1 MNKYFPSILL
11 AGIIFN
17 IDSFYDI
24 SSRSQIEANLKYTGQ
39 NAYFYMAQDVWQDSW
54 QLIIENLSREF
65 DQKIYPQITKIYG
78 SEWRPGI
85 DKDSKITILI
95 TPMLEDAGGYFNPLD
110 ETNSA
115 LSNRRE
121 MIYLNSANLENLM
134 ISSYLAHEFQ
144 HLIND
149 YQKRNLRGV
158 EEELWLNEALSEYA
172 PSAAGLNYSY
182 KGSYLEKRVEHFLKD
197 PSNSLLEWT
206 NSPYDYAVANL
217 FMHYLTDQQGEAEI
231 ANILKT
237 SVTGIDAVKNFTN
250 LFTNW
255 AITNY
260 INDCTNDSR
269 FCYKNSDLTFKIKPT
284 ANYILFPISSI
295 SVGAFT
301 RAWSPHWYKISG
313 ISEIGENLK
322 ISFDSG
328 NQEYFTVPLII
339 TDKDGR
345 NQIKFLENQALT
357 IPDFG
362 KEINSVT
369 LMPFSE
375 IESNF
380 SFVASLAAVEIT
392 EPKEPEL
399 LEMIA
404 QLNIRILELRK
415 QILEIKVVQLQET
428 LAQLLNSRYGR
439 IVTGL

>member
-1 MNKYFPSILL
+1 MP
-11 AGIIFN
+11 
-17 IDSFYDI
+17 
-24 SSRSQIEANLKYTGQ
+24 
-39 NAYFYMAQDVWQDSW
+39 
-54 QLIIENLSREF
+54 
-65 DQKIYPQITKIYG
+65 
-78 SEWRPGI
+78 
-85 DKDSKITILI
+85 
-95 TPMLEDAGGYFNPLD
+95 
-110 ETNSA
+110 
-115 LSNRRE
+115 
-121 MIYLNSANLENLM
+121 
-134 ISSYLAHEFQ
+134 
-144 HLIND
+144 
-149 YQKRNLRGV
+149 
-158 EEELWLNEALSEYA
+158 
-172 PSAAGLNYSY
+172 
-182 KGSYLEKRVEHFLKD
+182 
-197 PSNSLLEWT
+197 
-206 NSPYDYAVANL
+206 
-217 FMHYLTDQQGEAEI
+217 
-231 ANILKT
+231 
-237 SVTGIDAVKNFTN
+237 N